1 MDNYQN
7 LAEHEAAPWAGR
19 LRRYD
24 LIKEGVTA
32 VVVIAIVV
40 VALATLFGSPDDK
53 QITFRQWATS
63 APSDFYA
70 TTVHELAGTSDSAG
84 YGAPY
89 NKASPGINLGPLH
102 LAQLAGVAH
111 PVDAVNDFVISPLST
126 FNNSPSVASALTRW
140 RSAES
145 TTRGNWAS
153 AYDSALNSAN
163 GDLSKIAKGEFGA
176 VPELAMGLLTMAKT
190 GSLDGV
196 LLSQGQYF
204 QNDNTKQTLFLG
216 DGSYFNDQST
226 AANLQGDTW
235 GMMNETGRYPGQA
248 WLWLYSFWYQIPTFN
263 NGDSHP
269 IGANA
274 DAYIMVIMGLLSLGL
289 VAMPLIPGVKSLPR
303 IIPIHRLIWRNYYQ
317 EENL

>member
-1 MDNYQN
+1 MNNYQQ
-7 LAEHEAAPWAGR
+7 LSEDEAAPWAGR
-19 LRRYD
+19 VRQYD

-32 VVVIAIVV
+32 MVVIAIIVV
-40 VALATLFGSPDDK
+40 VLATLFGSPDDK
-53 QITFRQWATS
+53 QITFRQWATN
-63 APSDFYA
+63 APADFYS

-89 NKASPGINLGPLH
+89 NKASSGVNLGPLH
-102 LAQLAGVAH
+102 LAQIAGVTH
-111 PVDAVNDFVISPLST
+111 PVDTVNDFVITPLST
-126 FNNSPSVASALTRW
+126 FNNSPSVTSALARW
-140 RSAES
+140 GSADS
-145 TTRGNWAS
+145 TTQGNWAR
-153 AYDSALNSAN
+153 AYDSALTEAN
-163 GDLSKIAKGEFGA
+163 GDPSKIAKGQYGA
-176 VPELAMGLLTMAKT
+176 VPELATGLLAMAKT

-248 WLWLYSFWYQIPTFN
+248 WLWLYSFWYQIPPFN
-263 NGDSHP
+263 NGDNHP

-289 VAMPLIPGVKSLPR
+289 VVMPLIPGVKSLPR